1 MERIR
6 SLDRYQKGILL
17 ILAVMIL
24 VFSVIYPV
32 TTARKGFAYKGA
44 ILVPVQENGN
54 TVYSGKIEG
63 ERACFTVYAD
73 KTVEFQ
79 YGDEAYGPYTARE
92 DPTAISEELAAEFD
106 GGVHLTGIEL
116 RKGEEIFFRGSVMDV
131 TGRGDYRRIFNE
143 NGSLEIESLGIDIS
157 ASPDAILLDERG
169 NVIDQMEPSASAI
182 LNLMA
187 GPELVHKG
195 EWGAWFGGVC
205 VCIFTVVSILFADE
219 LFRWDLSFRIRNA
232 KQAEPSEWE
241 MTSRYLGWALMAVVA
256 LILFVSG
263 LR

>member
-6 SLDRYQKGILL
+6 RLDHYQKGIL
-17 ILAVMIL
+17 IFMAAMVL
-24 VFSVIYPV
+24 VFTAAYTVA
-32 TTARKGFAYKGA
+32 TARNGFAYKGA
-44 ILVPVQENGN
+44 ILVPAQENGN
-54 TVYSGKIEG
+54 MVYSGKING
-63 ERACFTVYAD
+63 KQACFTVYAD
-73 KTVEFQ
+73 NTVVFQ
-79 YGDEAYGPYTARE
+79 YGDKTYGHYTARE
-92 DPTAISEELAAEFD
+92 DPTAIPAERAAEF
-106 GGVHLTGIEL
+106 GEGEPMTGVEL
-116 RKGEEIFFRGSVMDV
+116 RKGEEILFRGGVMDV
-131 TGRGDYRRIFNE
+131 TGYEDYRWIFDE
-143 NGSLEIESLGIDIS
+143 NGSLEIESLGINIS

-205 VCIFTVVSILFADE
+205 VCIFTAVSILFADE
-219 LFRWDLSFRIRNA
+219 LFRWDLSFRIRNVE
-232 KQAEPSEWE
+232 QAEPSEWE

-256 LILFVSG
+256 LVLFVSG

>member
-44 ILVPVQENGN
+44 ILVPAQENGN
-54 TVYSGKIEG
+54 MVYSGRIKG

-73 KTVEFQ
+73 KTVEFR
-79 YGDEAYGPYTARE
+79 YGDKTYGPYTARE

-106 GGVHLTGIEL
+106 EGPHLTGIEL
-116 RKGEEIFFRGSVMDV
+116 RKGEKIFFRGSVAKFED
-131 TGRGDYRRIFNE
+131 RRMLFSE

-157 ASPDAILLDERG
+157 ASPNAILLDKRG

-205 VCIFTVVSILFADE
+205 VCILTAVSILFADE
-219 LFRWDLSFRIRNA
+219 LFRWDLSFRISNVD
-232 KQAEPSEWE
+232 QAEPSEWE

-256 LILFVSG
+256 LVLFVSG

>member
-1 MERIR
+1 MERFKR
-6 SLDRYQKGILL
+6 LEVYQKAILL
-17 ILAVMIL
+17 CVVIMALLFSGIYTAV
-24 VFSVIYPV
+24 
-32 TTARKGFAYKGA
+32 THRKGFAYQDA
-44 ILVPVQENGN
+44 ILVPAQENGN
-54 TVYSGKIEG
+54 MVYSGRIKG

-79 YGDEAYGPYTARE
+79 YGDKAYGPYTARE
-92 DPTAISEELAAEFD
+92 DPTAISEELAAKFD

-116 RKGEEIFFRGSVMDV
+116 RKGEEIFFRGGVAKFED
-131 TGRGDYRRIFNE
+131 RRLLFNE

-205 VCIFTVVSILFADE
+205 VCIFTAVSILYADE
-219 LFRWDLSFRIRNA
+219 LFRWDLSFRIRNVE
-232 KQAEPSEWE
+232 QAEPSDWE
-241 MTSRYLGWALMAVVA
+241 LGWRVIGWVILPFIALGMF
-256 LILFVSG
+256 IMG
-263 LR
+263 LQLQ

>member
-6 SLDRYQKGILL
+6 CLDRYQKGIL
-17 ILAVMIL
+17 ILLAAMVL
-24 VFSVIYPV
+24 VFTAAYTVA
-32 TTARKGFAYKGA
+32 TARNGFAYKGA
-44 ILVPVQENGN
+44 ILVPAQENGN
-54 TVYSGKIEG
+54 TVYSGKIKG
-63 ERACFTVYAD
+63 ERARFTVHAD
-73 KTVEFQ
+73 KTVDFQ
-79 YGDEAYGPYTARE
+79 YGDKAYGPYTARE

-106 GGVHLTGIEL
+106 WGVHLTGIEL
-116 RKGEEIFFRGSVMDV
+116 RKGEEIFFRGSVAKFED
-131 TGRGDYRRIFNE
+131 RRRLFNE

-219 LFRWDLSFRIRNA
+219 LFRWDLSFRIRDVER
-232 KQAEPSEWE
+232 AEPSEWE
-241 MTSRYLGWALMAVVA
+241 MTSRYLGWVLMAVVA